1 MCIFQRIN
9 IQEEATLFVLGLF
22 NNKLVHE
29 RNADMNNELSSWSD
43 VFIYPGVTKIRQD
56 FVLLILK
63 DAPISK
69 SPEMW
74 GFSHLANG

>member
-1 MCIFQRIN
+1 
-9 IQEEATLFVLGLF
+9 
-22 NNKLVHE
+22 
-29 RNADMNNELSSWSD
+29 MNNELSSWSD

-63 DAPISK
+63 DALISK